1 MAEQTMRG
9 DFDDA
14 KRHAKD
20 AVRASL
26 MAVRSAVD
34 FVLEKLDG
42 EPAKEPAP
50 GGTPRDEA
58 PPPSHDDA

>member
-1 MAEQTMRG
+1 MADQTMRD
-9 DFDDA
+9 DFNDV
-14 KRHAKD
+14 KQHAKE
-20 AVRASL
+20 AARSTL

-42 EPAKEPAP
+42 EPEQKPP
-50 GGTPRDEA
+50 SDGTPNDEA